1 MIFEQLFRKI
11 MYEFYSNR
19 DGYQNV
25 TSYRK
30 AFHHFLLKSPNVIHE
45 NSLEALTKILIHAS
59 QTSTYYRNILPND
72 HLYAFR
78 TNSGDVLKNLPF
90 LTKDIIEKKKYEMI
104 SNKFN
109 KDNLVTS
116 LTGGSTGTHTSFF
129 RDFDCTAKR
138 MGRQLA
144 ILELCGYFLGDRCG
158 LIWGVHEDSSNPESS
173 QNYRVLLRKFASGKE
188 TLHCSVMN
196 DEQMAEYHTRLIKF
210 RPKVLYGY
218 PNAMSTFAKFI
229 SDERLQPITVDKI
242 ICTAERLTESQRR
255 ILTDV
260 FHGEVYNL
268 YCTREH
274 GCVGFECG
282 KHNGFHLDVG
292 SVYVEIVKDGVV
304 VEPGTS
310 GEIVITDLLNYG
322 MPFIRNKVGDRGTL
336 SPVPCDC
343 GNPLPL
349 LQTLDGRETDML
361 YRPDGSLV
369 SGVMLVDMMPD
380 EPAIKAMQF
389 IQNNIRKIDLNLV
402 IDPAIYTSVTEARV
416 VNELRQF
423 MGESVAIHLNIVP
436 NISRNP
442 HSGKY
447 QEVICR
453 IRKPT

>member
-1 MIFEQLFRKI
+1 MIFEQLLRKI
-11 MYEFYSNR
+11 LYDFYSNR
-19 DGYQNV
+19 DGYHNV

-30 AFHHFLLKSPNVIHE
+30 AFHHFLLKSPDLIRD
-45 NSLEALTKILIHAS
+45 NSLEALSKLLFHAS
-59 QTSTYYRNILPND
+59 QTSTYYRNILTSDN
-72 HLYAFR
+72 LYPFQ
-78 TNSGDVLKNLPF
+78 TNSADILKNLSF
-90 LTKDIIEKKKYEMI
+90 LTKDIIEKKKFEML
-104 SNKFN
+104 SNKFDK
-109 KDNLVTS
+109 KDLVMS

-129 RDFDCTAKR
+129 RDYDCTANR
-138 MGRQLA
+138 MGRQSA
-144 ILELCGYFLGDRCG
+144 ILELCGYFLGDHCG
-158 LIWGVHEDSSNPESS
+158 LVWGVHEDLHDGESTY
-173 QNYRVLLRKFASGKE
+173 NIKGALRKFASGKE
-188 TLHCSVMN
+188 TLCCSVMN
-196 DEQMAEYHTRLIKF
+196 EEQMAEFHARLVKF

-229 SDERLQPITVDKI
+229 TDEKLYPIRVEKI
-242 ICTAERLTESQRR
+242 LCTAERLTDQQRK

-274 GCVGFECG
+274 GCIGFECE
-282 KHNGFHLDVG
+282 KHNGLHIDIG
-292 SVYVEIVKDGVV
+292 SVYLEIVKDGVV

-322 MPFIRNKVGDRGTL
+322 MPFIRNKIGDRGTL
-336 SPVPCDC
+336 SSAPCDC

-361 YRPDGSLV
+361 HRPDGSLV

-389 IQNNIRKIDLNLV
+389 IQDSVDEIDLNLV
-402 IDPAIYTSVTEARV
+402 IDSAIYTSDTEAKV
-416 VNELRQF
+416 LCELRQF
-423 MGESVAIHLNIVP
+423 MGENMKINIYFVSEIP
-436 NISRNP
+436 RNP

-453 IRKPT
+453 VKKSS